1 MQYRRIRSGR
11 ESGSLTAV
19 VLGLGLGVAAGFLI
33 GELYAGEGSGRAVK
47 RAFPWSRRR
56 PAQRRPSEY
65 TDELIE
71 RLEQILGADAQSF
84 EFVQVGRNAIEI
96 HGWVTSRQSRT
107 RAIKAAREALD
118 RSIKLVDRLLVWGE
132 DDVATAEIPLPEEP
146 ESA

>member
-1 MQYRRIRSGR
+1 MQYRRIRNGR
-11 ESGSLTAV
+11 ESGPLTAI
-19 VLGLGLGVAAGFLI
+19 VLGLGLGVAAGFLL
-33 GELYAGEGSGRAVK
+33 GEVYAGEGSGRAAK
-47 RAFPWSRRR
+47 RAFPWARRR
-56 PAQRRPSEY
+56 PAAKRPSEY
-65 TDELIE
+65 ADELLE
-71 RLEQILGADAQSF
+71 RLDAILGADAQSF

-132 DDVATAEIPLPEEP
+132 DDFPTAEIPLPEEP